1 MKTTKYILTALLIG
15 SACGM
20 SATGEN
26 EVELRIVHTN
36 DTHSCVMPV
45 SPHSSDTALADKGGF
60 VRRAAL
66 VRDLRAE
73 DNSLLLFDSGDF
85 SQGSAY
91 YNLYK
96 GEVEV
101 KLMNEMR
108 YDAATIGNHEFD
120 FGLENMARI
129 FRMAGF
135 PIVCANYHVEGTVL
149 EGLVKPYVILE
160 RKGVKIGVFGLGTQL
175 EGMVASENYAGVIYE
190 DPITAANRVADIL
203 KHREHCDLVVCL
215 SHLGWQIDGI
225 DDSEVIPATRD
236 IDIVLGG
243 HSHTYM
249 EHPEVVKNADGEYV
263 YCNQMGKHGRYV
275 GELSLQM
282 LPVGNHSK

>member
-1 MKTTKYILTALLIG
+1 MKKTKYILTALLIG

-175 EGMVASENYAGVIYE
+175 EGMVASENYAGVVYE
-190 DPITAANRVADIL
+190 DPITAANRVTDIL
-203 KHREHCDLVVCL
+203 KNREHCDLVVCL

>member
-1 MKTTKYILTALLIG
+1 MKKTKYILTALLIG

-175 EGMVASENYAGVIYE
+175 EGMVASENYAGVVYE

-203 KHREHCDLVVCL
+203 KNREHCDLVVCL

-249 EHPEVVKNADGEYV
+249 ERPEVAKNADGKYV

-282 LPVGNHSK
+282 LPVENHSK

>member
-1 MKTTKYILTALLIG
+1 MKKTKYILTALLIG

-36 DTHSCVMPV
+36 DTHSCIMPV

-203 KHREHCDLVVCL
+203 KNREHCDLVVCL

-249 EHPEVVKNADGEYV
+249 ERPEVAKIANGEYV
-263 YCNQMGKHGRYV
+263 YCNQMGKYGRYV

-282 LPVGNHSK
+282 IPVENHSK